1 MGKGIVSDALDRAQK
16 ERDLAMREKAAAR
29 DESEHQ
35 YRLKQ
40 REQVDTLK
48 AGLQN
53 PNAENYGL
61 KGSGVGINVPA
72 QQAAPQGDTDFAPAS
87 YGLGT
92 PAGGLGLRTPS
103 PAPDV
108 KTTPAEVGTGLRAS
122 AQLPATGATFKPRK
136 SRSEEQD
143 VLAQIALVSNDI
155 NGFNSARNNQRT
167 FDLDDINTGVAKMTP
182 AELKERAQ
190 KLNLPNTRIPM
201 LYTGE
206 TKGGYKFLTTDPA
219 TGAVSK
225 EFTLSDSQVR
235 QMVVA
240 QEMADKGFGTEAMAA
255 LAGVDKDVADHIT
268 KWNQTLQAV
277 ATSNNDAL
285 GKQDTVRLKEKELDQ
300 TAAYQQGSLQ
310 NQRAQIGASQRQNN
324 KPDYALMEDANGNA
338 VMVDKRALKTDANG
352 VVALPQG
359 LRLPRKNQGMEVN
372 ADGSVI
378 HNGQLYVP
386 DPKVQGKF
394 VPAKG
399 IGPSAVDK
407 ALEAYLAK
415 PTGIGPATNGS
426 FTPIPRQNI
435 TARTPAGYGN
445 PENFER
451 RSSRGLFG
459 GVSYEYYDPSTGKSL
474 STAEY
479 NRLIGGK

>member
-1 MGKGIVSDALDRAQK
+1 MGKGIVNDALDRAQR
-16 ERDLAMREKAAAR
+16 ERELAMREKAAAR

-48 AGLQN
+48 AGLKN

-108 KTTPAEVGTGLRAS
+108 KTAPAEVGTGLRAS

-167 FDLDDINTGVAKMTP
+167 FDLDDINAGVAKLTP
-182 AELKERAQ
+182 SELKERAQ
-190 KLNLPNTRIPM
+190 KLNLPNTQIPM

-235 QMVVA
+235 QMVAA

-255 LAGVDKDVADHIT
+255 LANVDKDVADHIT

-300 TAAYQQGSLQ
+300 TAEYRNKALAIQ
-310 NQRAQIGASQRQNN
+310 GASARREARNPLTEKIN
-324 KPDYALMEDANGNA
+324 AMEAALGRKLTEKELSRAIGLGGAAVDPAELVATAEKLRGMHPDMSAEQAMLRARRMFGVEDPPIDDSALL
-338 VMVDKRALKTDANG
+338 KKTDATPSVVKRPGGLTVRDVGSAYGGDPLQWWNLRGQAAG
-352 VVALPQG
+352 VAS
-359 LRLPRKNQGMEVN
+359 RL
-372 ADGSVI
+372 A
-378 HNGQLYVP
+378 
-386 DPKVQGKF
+386 
-394 VPAKG
+394 
-399 IGPSAVDK
+399 
-407 ALEAYLAK
+407 
-415 PTGIGPATNGS
+415 
-426 FTPIPRQNI
+426 
-435 TARTPAGYGN
+435 
-445 PENFER
+445 
-451 RSSRGLFG
+451 
-459 GVSYEYYDPSTGKSL
+459 TGKQDK
-474 STAEY
+474 T
-479 NRLIGGK
+479 K